1 MYLFFYEKKDEKD
14 EKVTLQFH
22 LFCLWKLFY
31 KQKLN
36 LSTFFI
42 NLITI
47 FKIKKQIVW
56 NALNHYL
63 TDSKLSVHLIS
74 IKLIFIKPLKLN

>member
-1 MYLFFYEKKDEKD
+1 MYLFFYAKKDEKD

-36 LSTFFI
+36 LSS
-42 NLITI
+42 I
-47 FKIKKQIVW
+47 FYKFNHNFQNKKQIVW

-74 IKLIFIKPLKLN
+74 IKLIL